1 MLGESQKINPE
12 IVVPVLPIGGKVNWY
27 ESLPLIMLPVVY
39 ATTFPHSDKTFTP
52 QDAPIGVVVGVGVV
66 VEVGVGFGV
75 EPIVLVGVG
84 VGVLVGFT
92 T

>member
-1 MLGESQKINPE
+1 LIKLP
-12 IVVPVLPIGGKVNWY
+12 VAYATVLP
-27 ESLPLIMLPVVY
+27 
-39 ATTFPHSDKTFTP
+39 HSNEEIFTP
-52 QDAPIGVVVGVGVV
+52 QDVPIGVVVGVGVV

-75 EPIVLVGVG
+75 EPIVVVGVG

>member
-1 MLGESQKINPE
+1 
-12 IVVPVLPIGGKVNWY
+12 
-27 ESLPLIMLPVVY
+27 MLPVTY
-39 ATTFPHSDKTFTP
+39 ATALPHSKALTFTP
-52 QDAPIGVVVGVGVV
+52 QDFPIGVVVGVGVV

>member
-1 MLGESQKINPE
+1 
-12 IVVPVLPIGGKVNWY
+12 
-27 ESLPLIMLPVVY
+27 VY